1 MKEGKYKTGD
11 TVYIVSSGKVMEAGV
26 LRYAGGFYTIRFSQG
41 GGTKL
46 RGNRLFASKEEALH
60 QLNRPFKEPQINKK
74 ESIKKED
81 VSKPLVQTKREAVSD
96 TQLKQIVIHVDMDA
110 FYASVEARDDPSLKG
125 KPLIIGALPN
135 ERRVVAT
142 CSYEARRYG
151 VHSAMNIKEAYRLC
165 PHGVFM
171 HGNHEKYRRVS
182 NQLHMIW
189 NAYCSASEYLS
200 LDEAYLDVT
209 DTAITF
215 EKACEF
221 AKIIKKRTWEELGL
235 TCSVGI
241 AYCKAAAKM
250 ASEEKKPNGYF
261 AIPTP
266 KDFVDLVI
274 DRDVRVLYTVGA
286 KTAEKL
292 HEAGIYTVRDIQNN
306 EEKVQKLL
314 GKQGRWLCAMAQ
326 GHDDSR
332 VTPYKPEDAKSISR
346 EVTFQENVNDFVFLK
361 DALVLLAISV
371 ERRAERYGLYGK
383 GVTLKITYADMKG
396 ITRSKVIETSRS
408 AVKIYKAAAS
418 LLEKVP
424 HEKLRLIGVGIHNLT
439 NIEGSYQ
446 LTLEEV
452 NEEKE
457 SDLNSLLKEMEE
469 RYGLNFTGSLDKV
482 FQGETLY
489 KTLEYMRKHRKK

>member
-1 MKEGKYKTGD
+1 M
-11 TVYIVSSGKVMEAGV
+11 
-26 LRYAGGFYTIRFSQG
+26 
-41 GGTKL
+41 
-46 RGNRLFASKEEALH
+46 
-60 QLNRPFKEPQINKK
+60 
-74 ESIKKED
+74 
-81 VSKPLVQTKREAVSD
+81 
-96 TQLKQIVIHVDMDA
+96 
-110 FYASVEARDDPSLKG
+110 
-125 KPLIIGALPN
+125 
-135 ERRVVAT
+135 
-142 CSYEARRYG
+142 
-151 VHSAMNIKEAYRLC
+151 
-165 PHGVFM
+165 
-171 HGNHEKYRRVS
+171 
-182 NQLHMIW
+182 
-189 NAYCSASEYLS
+189 
-200 LDEAYLDVT
+200 
-209 DTAITF
+209 
-215 EKACEF
+215 
-221 AKIIKKRTWEELGL
+221 
-235 TCSVGI
+235 
-241 AYCKAAAKM
+241 
-250 ASEEKKPNGYF
+250 
-261 AIPTP
+261 
-266 KDFVDLVI
+266 
-274 DRDVRVLYTVGA
+274 
-286 KTAEKL
+286 
-292 HEAGIYTVRDIQNN
+292 RDIQNN

>member
-1 MKEGKYKTGD
+1 M
-11 TVYIVSSGKVMEAGV
+11 
-26 LRYAGGFYTIRFSQG
+26 
-41 GGTKL
+41 
-46 RGNRLFASKEEALH
+46 SKIILH
-60 QLNRPFKEPQINKK
+60 M
-74 ESIKKED
+74 
-81 VSKPLVQTKREAVSD
+81 
-96 TQLKQIVIHVDMDA
+96 DMDA
-110 FYASVEARDDPSLKG
+110 FYASVEIHDDPSLAG
-125 KPLIIGALPN
+125 KPLIIGALPT
-135 ERRVVAT
+135 ERGVVST
-142 CSYEARRYG
+142 CSYEARVYG
-151 VHSAMNIKEAYRLC
+151 VHSGMSIKDAYRLC
-165 PHGVFM
+165 PDGIYM
-171 HGNHEKYRRVS
+171 HGHYQRYHEVS
-182 NQLHMIW
+182 DQVHEIL
-189 NAYCSASEYLS
+189 LS
-200 LDEAYLDVT
+200 YTDQIEFVALDEGYLDITGSTRLFGTPEKIGREIRQRVF
-209 DTAITF
+209 DTT
-215 EKACEF
+215 
-221 AKIIKKRTWEELGL
+221 GL

-241 AYCKAAAKM
+241 GYNKMTAKLG
-250 ASEEKKPNGYF
+250 SEEKKPNGYF

-266 KDFVDLVI
+266 KDFVNLVI

-489 KTLEYMRKHRKK
+489 RTLEYMRKHRKK